1 MNKKAVALIVLI
13 IILVI
18 AGIAIAVGVSQ
29 NNENTNNLAQNESN
43 TGSQVNAEEV
53 GQIANNGADTNT
65 VSNEIA
71 NINTNTS
78 TSEGTNTEAEEDG
91 KILVVYFSQT
101 GNTETVANFIHE
113 AVGGDIVKLETEQT
127 YTSDYNELL
136 DVAQEERRNNARP
149 ALRTQ
154 INNMAEYD
162 TIFLGYPIWWGDMP
176 MPIYT
181 FLDNYDLSGKTIAP
195 FVTSGG
201 SGLSG
206 TPQDIQAEEPN
217 AAVTEGLSIR
227 DNNVGSSQSAVEQ
240 WLSQIGF

>member
-13 IILVI
+13 IVLVI
-18 AGIAIAVGVSQ
+18 AGIAIAVGLSQ
-29 NNENTNNLAQNESN
+29 NSENTNNLAQNESN
-43 TGSQVNAEEV
+43 TGSQVNTEEV
-53 GQIANNGADTNT
+53 GQTANNGTDTNT

-71 NINTNTS
+71 NTNTNTTTNEETS
-78 TSEGTNTEAEEDG
+78 TSTEE

-113 AVGGDIVKLETEQT
+113 AVGGDIIKLETEQT

-154 INNMAEYD
+154 INNIDEYD

-206 TPQDIQAEEPN
+206 TPQDIQSEEPN
-217 AAVTEGLSIR
+217 ATVTGGLSIR
-227 DNNVGSSQSAVEQ
+227 DNNVESSQSSVEQ

>member
-1 MNKKAVALIVLI
+1 MNRKALALIVLI
-13 IILVI
+13 IVLVI

-43 TGSQVNAEEV
+43 TGTQVNTEEL
-53 GQIANNGADTNT
+53 GQTANDGTDTNT
-65 VSNEIA
+65 ASNETD
-71 NINTNTS
+71 NTNTNTS
-78 TSEGTNTEAEEDG
+78 TDTNEGTNTPTEEDE

-154 INNMAEYD
+154 INNIDEYH
-162 TIFLGYPIWWGDMP
+162 LHM
-176 MPIYT
+176 
-181 FLDNYDLSGKTIAP
+181 K
-195 FVTSGG
+195 
-201 SGLSG
+201 
-206 TPQDIQAEEPN
+206 
-217 AAVTEGLSIR
+217 
-227 DNNVGSSQSAVEQ
+227 VEQ
-240 WLSQIGF
+240 FVERRRILNK

>member
-13 IILVI
+13 IVLVI
-18 AGIAIAVGVSQ
+18 AGIAIVVGLSQ
-29 NNENTNNLAQNESN
+29 NSENTNNLAQNESN
-43 TGSQVNAEEV
+43 TGSQVNTEEV
-53 GQIANNGADTNT
+53 GQTANNGTDTNT

-71 NINTNTS
+71 NTNTNTITNEETS
-78 TSEGTNTEAEEDG
+78 TSTEE

-154 INNMAEYD
+154 INNIDEYD

-206 TPQDIQAEEPN
+206 TPQDIQSEEPN
-217 AAVTEGLSIR
+217 ATVTGGLSIR
-227 DNNVGSSQSAVEQ
+227 DNNVESSQSSVEQ

>member
-1 MNKKAVALIVLI
+1 MNKKVVALIVLI
-13 IILVI
+13 IILLI
-18 AGIAIAVGVSQ
+18 AGIAIALGVSQ
-29 NNENTNNLAQNESN
+29 NNENTNNLSQNESN
-43 TGSQVNAEEV
+43 TGSQVNTEEV
-53 GQIANNGADTNT
+53 GQIANNET
-65 VSNEIA
+65 E
-71 NINTNTS
+71 TNTS
-78 TSEGTNTEAEEDG
+78 TIEDTNTGAEEDG

-154 INNMAEYD
+154 INNIDEYD

-195 FVTSGG
+195 FITSGG

-206 TPQDIQAEEPN
+206 TPQNIQDEEPN
-217 AAVTEGLSIR
+217 ATVTEGLSIR

>member
-1 MNKKAVALIVLI
+1 MDKKAVALIVLI

-149 ALRTQ
+149 ALYMSRLYK
-154 INNMAEYD
+154 I
-162 TIFLGYPIWWGDMP
+162 LKL
-176 MPIYT
+176 IY
-181 FLDNYDLSGKTIAP
+181 A
-195 FVTSGG
+195 
-201 SGLSG
+201 
-206 TPQDIQAEEPN
+206 
-217 AAVTEGLSIR
+217 
-227 DNNVGSSQSAVEQ
+227 
-240 WLSQIGF
+240 